1 MASAGQNYRLEYDV
15 ASYEPGIGF
24 KMNMRISN
32 IAAAAALAGSLLTG
46 CATVPRDS
54 GFSDVEQ
61 TVSDRLSQRIQWRQD
76 SSEDRAA
83 DEAVAALLANQLDK
97 NSAVQ
102 IALLNNRRL
111 QAVYE
116 ELGMARAG
124 LVQAGLLRN
133 PVFGASIGFTE
144 GGGSP
149 DLRFSI
155 VQDFL
160 SILYMPLRKRVAESE
175 FAAAKLRVSGA
186 VIDLS
191 GDVGAAYYALQAA
204 RQMLEL
210 RRQVAGASAASLDA
224 ARRLRQ
230 AGNIT
235 GLDLDNEQALFIN
248 ARLDVEAAKVVV
260 TTRRE
265 HLNRLMGLSG
275 ATINWRIAD
284 RLPALSTDRLDLKL
298 LEARAVESSLD
309 LAIVRQDIETMGRR
323 LGFTRASAL
332 VPELE
337 LGAEG
342 EREEGAWDIGPE
354 VAFPIPL
361 FDQGQARIAAA
372 RSEVNRLRRIY
383 VALASEIESVARAT
397 RKRLV
402 TARRMA
408 GEYER
413 VALPLQAR
421 IVEQTQL
428 QYNAM
433 QLGVFQ
439 LLASFERQIDVGER
453 YVETLRDYWLA
464 RNDLERI
471 LNGRTPDTS
480 PIFEGTE

>member
-1 MASAGQNYRLEYDV
+1 M
-15 ASYEPGIGF
+15 
-24 KMNMRISN
+24 KTRISN
-32 IAAAAALAGSLLTG
+32 IAVNVALAGSLLAG
-46 CATVPRDS
+46 CATAPADS

-61 TVSDRLSQRIQWRQD
+61 TVSDRLGQRIQWRQD
-76 SSEDRAA
+76 TTEDQAA
-83 DEAVAALLANQLDK
+83 EEAVATLLADEIDAD
-97 NSAVQ
+97 SAIQ
-102 IALLNNRRL
+102 IALLNNHRL

-160 SILYMPLRKRVAESE
+160 GILYMPLRKRIAESE

-186 VIDLS
+186 VVDLS
-191 GDVGAAYYALQAA
+191 ADVGAAYYALQAA
-204 RQMLEL
+204 QQMLEL

-248 ARLDVEAAKVVV
+248 ARLRIEAAKVVV

-275 ATINWRIAD
+275 ADINWRIAD
-284 RLPALSTDRLDLKL
+284 RLPELSADRPDLKT
-298 LEARAVESSLD
+298 LEARAVEASLD
-309 LAIVRQDIETMGRR
+309 LAIVRQDIKTMGRR
-323 LGFTRASAL
+323 LGFTRTSAL

-337 LGAEG
+337 LGGEG

-372 RSEVNRLRRIY
+372 RSEVNRLRRNY
-383 VALASEIESVARAT
+383 VALATEIESVTRVT
-397 RKRLV
+397 RKRLI

-408 GEYER
+408 NEYER

-439 LLASFERQIDVGER
+439 LLTSFERQIDVGER
-453 YVETLRDYWLA
+453 CVETLQDYWLA

-471 LNGRTPDTS
+471 LNGRLPDT
-480 PIFEGTE
+480 PPMFEGMEK